1 MSAHAPQYQ
10 MHTTVP
16 VRHSRGKHLIALLGV
31 PAIVLGAVF
40 GVWTVLKEQCAAL
53 STAQCLPVG
62 SADLGGT
69 DVAVLATLLAAGLAA
84 IVEVAAD

>member
-1 MSAHAPQYQ
+1 MATHTPSYQ

-16 VRHSRGKHLIALLGV
+16 VKHTRGKHLIALVGV
-31 PAIVLGAVF
+31 PAIVLGAVYA
-40 GVWTVLKEQCAAL
+40 VWNVLKEQCATL

-62 SADLGGT
+62 STSLGAT
-69 DVAVLATLLAAGLAA
+69 EVAVLATLLAAGLAT